1 MKHRIYILLAGISL
15 LLSSC
20 YKDRVTGAGSSI
32 TETRNTATFNA
43 VSILGSNNVY
53 ITKGN
58 TLSVQVT
65 GYANLM
71 PYFETNV
78 VNKELRLGYRSG
90 TNVRNDNLKVY
101 ITMPDGIDFL
111 NVQGSGN
118 LRVTGNFI
126 NSSSIDLLVTGSG
139 NIDFDQGTA
148 PKGHLVVAGS
158 GNINAYGLQIKDN
171 NISLNGSGNIQTTAT
186 EKLDVTIAGSGNVY
200 YKGTPTSVNTI
211 IAGSGRLIR
220 Q

>member
-1 MKHRIYILLAGISL
+1 
-15 LLSSC
+15 
-20 YKDRVTGAGSSI
+20 
-32 TETRNTATFNA
+32 
-43 VSILGSNNVY
+43 
-53 ITKGN
+53 
-58 TLSVQVT
+58 VT